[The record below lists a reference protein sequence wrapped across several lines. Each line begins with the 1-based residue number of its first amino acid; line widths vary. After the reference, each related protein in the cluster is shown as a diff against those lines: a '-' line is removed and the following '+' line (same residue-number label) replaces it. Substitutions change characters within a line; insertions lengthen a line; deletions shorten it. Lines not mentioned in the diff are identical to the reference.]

1 MKFCPA
7 SISARKLKTRQ
18 PWDVYFHCNYG
29 QRVLEVM
36 APAGF
41 ESPTPKV
48 DVRPSPIM
56 EFTSS
61 RAPPTRILHNA
72 EESFCSKM
80 GHTHSQLT
88 FVLWLRISKL
98 REGQSSVAGV
108 LSP

>member
-1 MKFCPA
+1 
-7 SISARKLKTRQ
+7 
-18 PWDVYFHCNYG
+18 
-29 QRVLEVM
+29 
-36 APAGF
+36 
-41 ESPTPKV
+41 
-48 DVRPSPIM
+48 M